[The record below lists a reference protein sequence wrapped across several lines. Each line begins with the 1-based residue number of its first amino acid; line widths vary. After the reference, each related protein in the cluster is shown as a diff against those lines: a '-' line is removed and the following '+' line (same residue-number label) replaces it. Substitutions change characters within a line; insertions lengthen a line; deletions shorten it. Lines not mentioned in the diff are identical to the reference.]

1 MKDDMMIF
9 LIRGVCAFMS
19 MLLAYCVKSTS
30 TFISCGNLVLI
41 GIVLFCLIF
50 VFRLYSFRFSLL
62 FGKRVVFLIYFL
74 LFFLC
79 LLYMNLIRV
88 SFSLKFFFMVFA
100 GLGVLGHPHHL
111 PSPGE
116 DYSSMMADNPPDL
129 QSIFAEGVGAAQAPV
144 GAPAGEAGPS
154 HSDHDETA
162 TISRNL
168 QTETYVR
175 RRILGLERVNSQ
187 FLPQDE
193 RGEYWREVQ
202 RVLNGAAN
210 QKEYDTLLLS
220 EKNDILV
227 RAKKEETLR
236 LLRAIINHNHSDV
249 NLGDALWYYYDEW
262 DRTYQSPDQGKKSR
276 IEEELEHV
284 NTVFNDLRAN
294 GQASVYYNLIL
305 GHE

>member
-1 MKDDMMIF
+1 
-9 LIRGVCAFMS
+9 
-19 MLLAYCVKSTS
+19 
-30 TFISCGNLVLI
+30 
-41 GIVLFCLIF
+41 
-50 VFRLYSFRFSLL
+50 
-62 FGKRVVFLIYFL
+62 
-74 LFFLC
+74 
-79 LLYMNLIRV
+79 
-88 SFSLKFFFMVFA
+88 MVFA